1 VVEREDRCP
10 VLALPKSWDEYLGR
24 LSGKDRHELR
34 RKMRRL
40 ERELPG
46 ATARSHGEAAGWDEA
61 MTRFL
66 TLHRLSKVGKA
77 RFMDDK
83 MERFFRSATLTLAR
97 AGWARLWFLDFEG
110 AAVAAFLC
118 IEYAGAVGL
127 YNSGFDPVRAQLA
140 PGIVLLA
147 HVIRDAIERGLPTF
161 DFLRGEEPYKY
172 GFGPTPED
180 VLNVRIM
187 P

>member
-1 VVEREDRCP
+1 VEREDRCP
-10 VLALPKSWDEYLGR
+10 VLALPKSWDEYLAH

-46 ATARSHGEAAGWDEA
+46 ATARSHGLAAGWDEA

-77 RFMDDK
+77 RFMDER
-83 MERFFRSATLTLAR
+83 MERFFRSATAALAT
-97 AGWARLWFLDFEG
+97 AGWMRLWFLEFES
-110 AAVAAFLC
+110 APVAAFLC
-118 IEYAGAVGL
+118 IEYAGSVGL
-127 YNSGFDPVRAQLA
+127 YNSGFDPARAALA

-147 HVIRDAIERGLPTF
+147 HVIRDAIERGFPTF

-172 GFGPTPED
+172 GFGPSPED
-180 VLNVRIM
+180 VLNVRIA